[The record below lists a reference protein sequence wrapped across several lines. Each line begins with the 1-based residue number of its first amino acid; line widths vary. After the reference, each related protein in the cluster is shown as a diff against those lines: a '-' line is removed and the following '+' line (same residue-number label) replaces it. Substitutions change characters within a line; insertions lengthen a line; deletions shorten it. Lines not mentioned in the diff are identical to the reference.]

1 MLTYKGLR
9 YNGGDQEFIRQL
21 MADIA
26 ELQQQVKQLLAQSK
40 NETRVKP

>member
-9 YNGGDQEFIRQL
+9 YNGTDQEFIRQI

-40 NETRVKP
+40 TESRVKP